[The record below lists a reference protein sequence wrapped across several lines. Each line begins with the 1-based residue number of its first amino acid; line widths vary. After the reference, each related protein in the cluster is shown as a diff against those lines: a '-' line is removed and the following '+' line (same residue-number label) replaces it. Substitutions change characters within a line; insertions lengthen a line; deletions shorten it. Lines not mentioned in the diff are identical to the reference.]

1 MKTLYLNC
9 ASGVSGD
16 MFVGTMLDLG
26 VPFATLEAAL
36 KSLGLDEFDLTA
48 QRRPKGGIMAT
59 DFDVRLHPHG
69 DAPHHHRHLADIE
82 AIIDGAD
89 GLSGSVRATAKRI
102 FGIVARAEAAVHGE
116 PVEQVHF
123 HEVGAADSIADIVGA
138 AVCLDALGVE
148 QVICSPL
155 TEGSGTILCAHG
167 VLPVPVPATAEIL
180 RQGGVPFRTTET
192 DGEMV
197 TPTGAA
203 IVAGIASSFG
213 PMPMMTVQKT
223 GCGSGKKDFAHPN
236 ILRAFLG
243 ETTDGEAYTDTVEVL
258 ETCIDDST
266 GEELGHALSL
276 LFAAGVADAHYA
288 PVFMKKNR
296 PAWQLTVLC
305 APEKADEAARIIFSH
320 TGAIGMRVRT
330 SRRLVMA
337 RRALTVSTPYGDI
350 PAKECRYGNI
360 VKCKPEYDSARA
372 AAEKYGVSLPE
383 ISAAVRAARDTKTE

>member
-16 MFVGTMLDLG
+16 MFVGAMLDLG
-26 VPFATLEAAL
+26 VPFTTLETAL
-36 KSLGLDEFDLTA
+36 KGLALDEFDLA
-48 QRRPKGGIMAT
+48 AGRRSKGGIMAT
-59 DFDVRLHPHG
+59 DFDVHLHHHHDG
-69 DAPHHHRHLADIE
+69 TPHHHRHLADIE
-82 AIIDGAD
+82 TIIDGAD
-89 GLSGSVRATAKRI
+89 GLSDGARAAAKRI

-116 PVEQVHF
+116 PLEQVHF
-123 HEVGAADSIADIVGA
+123 HEVGASDSIADIVGA
-138 AVCLDALGVE
+138 AVCLEALGVE
-148 QVICSPL
+148 RVICSPL
-155 TEGSGTILCAHG
+155 TEGSGTVLCAHG

-180 RQGGVPFRTTET
+180 RQAGIPFHTTET

-213 PMPMMTVQKT
+213 PMPMMTVHRV
-223 GCGSGKKDFAHPN
+223 GYGSGKKDFSHPN

-243 ETTDGEAYTDTVEVL
+243 ETADDADHADSIEVL

-266 GEELGHALSL
+266 GEELGHTLRL
-276 LFAAGVADAHYA
+276 LFEAGVADAHYT

-305 APEKADEAARIIFSH
+305 AREKVDEAARIIFSQ
-320 TGAIGMRVRT
+320 TGSIGMRVRS
-330 SRRLVMA
+330 SRRIVMA
-337 RRALTVSTPYGDI
+337 RREETVSTRYGDI
-350 PAKECRYGNI
+350 RVKECRYGDI

-372 AAEKYGVSLPE
+372 AAEQHGVTLQE
-383 ISAAVRAARDTKTE
+383 IAAAVRAARDTET